1 MNSNVK
7 GVNFLLLAM
16 LIGSL
21 QAVAVKWI
29 GGNYSVLEIVTFR
42 SLVALPITLLFFRLE
57 GKKGL
62 PTTNQHRLEYVRGTF
77 PFSLLHHL
85 HDGAGSLAACRVWNR
100 SAFPDRLMITI
111 LSVFMLGEKVELRRW
126 LALIVGFAGIL
137 LIVRPGSTNFNEGSL
152 FVLISVLFYA
162 FTVILTR
169 KMKATDSSA
178 TMAYFSSWVYLIAA
192 FIFSPLAAAV
202 GEIPNAHPSVAFL
215 FHAWTMPT
223 LLDFFIMSGLGLV
236 WASWAYFM
244 TRAYSTA
251 QASVIAPF
259 EYASLPIS
267 MMWGFLIWHEI
278 PAGMTI
284 AGAMLTL
291 LSGMY
296 ILQQEQRSAAG
307 CTCCNRQS
315 GLTRATI
322 KEKIME
328 YARLGSTGMKV
339 SRICLG
345 CMGFGDATRWVHKW
359 VLNEEEQPSDH
370 QEERL
375 NWGSISST
383 RPMFIPLGR
392 VKKSLDAL

>member
-1 MNSNVK
+1 MTTTNSNFK
-7 GVNFLLLAM
+7 GIGFLLLAM

-42 SLVALPITLLFFRLE
+42 SLVALPITLIFFRLE
-57 GKKGL
+57 GGKGL
-62 PTTNQHRLEYVRGTF
+62 PTTSQPKLQVVRGIFLFLSYTTF
-77 PFSLLHHL
+77 MM
-85 HDGAGSLAACRVWNR
+85 GLAALPLADVEAIRF
-100 SAFPDRLMITI
+100 SGPLMITI
-111 LSVFMLGEKVELRRW
+111 LSVFMLSEKVELRRW

-137 LIVRPGSTNFNEGSL
+137 LIVKPGSTNFNEGSL
-152 FVLISVLFYA
+152 FVLISVLFYVL
-162 FTVILTR
+162 TVILTR

-223 LLDFFIMSGLGLV
+223 PLDLFIMSGLGLV
-236 WASWAYFM
+236 WALWAYFM

-267 MMWGFLIWHEI
+267 IFWGFLIWHEI

-284 AGAMLTL
+284 AGAVLTL
-291 LSGMY
+291 LSGLY
-296 ILQQEQRSAAG
+296 ILVQEQKKKPIPDQLVIDNAA
-307 CTCCNRQS
+307 
-315 GLTRATI
+315 L
-322 KEKIME
+322 E
-328 YARLGSTGMKV
+328 
-339 SRICLG
+339 
-345 CMGFGDATRWVHKW
+345 
-359 VLNEEEQPSDH
+359 NE
-370 QEERL
+370 
-375 NWGSISST
+375 
-383 RPMFIPLGR
+383 
-392 VKKSLDAL
+392 A

>member
-1 MNSNVK
+1 MTNTSNLK
-7 GVNFLLLAM
+7 GIGFLLLAM

-62 PTTNQHRLEYVRGTF
+62 PTTNQPMLQYARGLFLFLSYTTF
-77 PFSLLHHL
+77 MM
-85 HDGAGSLAACRVWNR
+85 GLAALPLADIESIRF
-100 SAFPDRLMITI
+100 SGPMMITI
-111 LSVFMLGEKVELRRW
+111 LSVLMLGEKVELRRW

-137 LIVRPGSTNFNEGSL
+137 LIVKPGSTNFNEGSL

-162 FTVILTR
+162 LTVILTR

-202 GEIPNAHPSVAFL
+202 GEIPNAHPSIAFL

-223 LLDFFIMSGLGLV
+223 LLDLFIMSGLGLI
-236 WASWAYFM
+236 WACWAYFA
-244 TRAYSTA
+244 TRAYSVA

-259 EYASLPIS
+259 EYASLPINV
-267 MMWGFLIWHEI
+267 MWGFLIWHEI

-284 AGAMLTL
+284 AGAVLTL
-291 LSGMY
+291 LSGLY
-296 ILQQEQRSAAG
+296 IFYHEQKPVQNQLVIDNAALE
-307 CTCCNRQS
+307 N
-315 GLTRATI
+315 
-322 KEKIME
+322 
-328 YARLGSTGMKV
+328 
-339 SRICLG
+339 
-345 CMGFGDATRWVHKW
+345 DA
-359 VLNEEEQPSDH
+359 
-370 QEERL
+370 
-375 NWGSISST
+375 
-383 RPMFIPLGR
+383 
-392 VKKSLDAL
+392 

>member
-1 MNSNVK
+1 MTTSNSNLK
-7 GVNFLLLAM
+7 GIGFLLLAM

-57 GKKGL
+57 GGKGL
-62 PTTNQHRLEYVRGTF
+62 PTTSQPKLQIVRGIFLFHSYTTF
-77 PFSLLHHL
+77 MM
-85 HDGAGSLAACRVWNR
+85 GLAALPLADVEAIRF
-100 SAFPDRLMITI
+100 SGPLMITI
-111 LSVFMLGEKVELRRW
+111 LSVFILSEKVELQRW

-137 LIVRPGSTNFNEGSL
+137 LIVKPGSTNFNEGSL

-162 FTVILTR
+162 LTVILTR

-223 LLDFFIMSGLGLV
+223 PLDLFIMSGLGLV
-236 WASWAYFM
+236 WALWAYFM
-244 TRAYSTA
+244 THAYSTA

-267 MMWGFLIWHEI
+267 ILWGFLFWREV
-278 PAGMTI
+278 PTLMTL
-284 AGAMLTL
+284 AGAALTL
-291 LSGMY
+291 ASGMY
-296 ILQQEQRSAAG
+296 LLVKDQKKKPNKQQEINEQH
-307 CTCCNRQS
+307 
-315 GLTRATI
+315 
-322 KEKIME
+322 KIE
-328 YARLGSTGMKV
+328 TL
-339 SRICLG
+339 
-345 CMGFGDATRWVHKW
+345 
-359 VLNEEEQPSDH
+359 EE
-370 QEERL
+370 L
-375 NWGSISST
+375 
-383 RPMFIPLGR
+383 
-392 VKKSLDAL
+392 K

>member
-1 MNSNVK
+1 MEATKVNSNLK
-7 GVNFLLLAM
+7 GIGFLLLAM

-57 GKKGL
+57 GGKGL
-62 PTTNQHRLEYVRGTF
+62 PTTSQPKLQVVRGIFLFLSYTTF
-77 PFSLLHHL
+77 MM
-85 HDGAGSLAACRVWNR
+85 GLAALPLADVEAIRF
-100 SAFPDRLMITI
+100 SGPMMITI
-111 LSVFMLGEKVELRRW
+111 LSVFMLSEKVELRRW

-137 LIVRPGSTNFNEGSL
+137 LIVKPGSTNFNEGSL

-162 FTVILTR
+162 LTVILTR
-169 KMKATDSSA
+169 KMNATDSSA

-223 LLDFFIMSGLGLV
+223 PLDLFIMSGLGLV
-236 WASWAYFM
+236 WALWAYFM

-267 MMWGFLIWHEI
+267 IMWGFLFWREV
-278 PAGMTI
+278 PTLLTL
-284 AGAMLTL
+284 AGAALTL
-291 LSGMY
+291 ASGMY
-296 ILQQEQRSAAG
+296 LLVQDQKQ
-307 CTCCNRQS
+307 
-315 GLTRATI
+315 
-322 KEKIME
+322 K
-328 YARLGSTGMKV
+328 KV
-339 SRICLG
+339 NQIIA
-345 CMGFGDATRWVHKW
+345 DNA
-359 VLNEEEQPSDH
+359 VLENE
-370 QEERL
+370 
-375 NWGSISST
+375 
-383 RPMFIPLGR
+383 
-392 VKKSLDAL
+392 A

>member
-1 MNSNVK
+1 
-7 GVNFLLLAM
+7 M

-57 GKKGL
+57 GGKGL
-62 PTTNQHRLEYVRGTF
+62 PTTNQPILQYARGLVLFLSYTTF
-77 PFSLLHHL
+77 MM
-85 HDGAGSLAACRVWNR
+85 GLAALPLADIEAIRF
-100 SAFPDRLMITI
+100 SGPMMITI

-137 LIVRPGSTNFNEGSL
+137 LIVKPGSTNFNEGSL
-152 FVLISVLFYA
+152 FVLLSVLFYA
-162 FTVILTR
+162 LTVILTR

-202 GEIPNAHPSVAFL
+202 GEIPNAHPSITFL

-236 WASWAYFM
+236 WAAWAYFM

-259 EYASLPIS
+259 EYASLPINV
-267 MMWGFLIWHEI
+267 MWGFLFWREI
-278 PAGMTI
+278 PTWMTV
-284 AGAMLTL
+284 AGALLTL
-291 LSGMY
+291 SSGMY
-296 ILQQEQRSAAG
+296 LLVQNQ
-307 CTCCNRQS
+307 
-315 GLTRATI
+315 
-322 KEKIME
+322 KERTAK
-328 YARLGSTGMKV
+328 R
-339 SRICLG
+339 
-345 CMGFGDATRWVHKW
+345 
-359 VLNEEEQPSDH
+359 
-370 QEERL
+370 
-375 NWGSISST
+375 
-383 RPMFIPLGR
+383 
-392 VKKSLDAL
+392 